1 VFIQTSQP
9 ENPLFGFIRNRD
21 FASLAAIQLHER
33 KLFRYPPYFRLIKVV
48 VKHKNHETADRASVL
63 LAAELRKQN
72 QLNVLGPVAPMISRI
87 QNWYHR
93 EIWLKFDRNQNQ
105 AQVKDLL
112 IRLIGDIKQL
122 PMNSGCS
129 FNIDVDP
136 Q

>member
-1 VFIQTSQP
+1 
-9 ENPLFGFIRNRD
+9 
-21 FASLAAIQLHER
+21 
-33 KLFRYPPYFRLIKVV
+33 VV